1 MDKES
6 IRSILANI
14 SMLANVVP
22 LESEKIEAAIALLD
36 LMVIEEKGL
45 GYSIE
50 EPAYPLSELSYYLE
64 KSGAVDL
71 KFSSE
76 MKLTDFTRFARPVNE
91 AELIKAFGKKFPD

>member
-76 MKLTDFTRFARPVNE
+76 MKLTDFTRFARPVTE
-91 AELIKAFGKKFPD
+91 AELIKAFVKKFPD

>member
-76 MKLTDFTRFARPVNE
+76 MKLTDFTRFARPVTE

>member
-50 EPAYPLSELSYYLE
+50 ERPIRYLNCRIIWRNLE
-64 KSGAVDL
+64 Q
-71 KFSSE
+71 
-76 MKLTDFTRFARPVNE
+76 
-91 AELIKAFGKKFPD
+91 

>member
-36 LMVIEEKGL
+36 LMVIEEK
-45 GYSIE
+45 
-50 EPAYPLSELSYYLE
+50 
-64 KSGAVDL
+64 D
-71 KFSSE
+71 
-76 MKLTDFTRFARPVNE
+76 
-91 AELIKAFGKKFPD
+91 